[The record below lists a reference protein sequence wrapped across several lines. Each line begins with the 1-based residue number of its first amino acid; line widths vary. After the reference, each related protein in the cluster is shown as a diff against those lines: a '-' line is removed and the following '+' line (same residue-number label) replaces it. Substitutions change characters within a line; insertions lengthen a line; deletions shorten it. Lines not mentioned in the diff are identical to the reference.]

1 MGLCDIQDIKTILG
15 RHGFHFSKSL
25 GQNFLTE
32 QWVPEQ
38 IAQACGADAASC
50 VVEVG
55 PGMGCLTVEL
65 SKRAEQ
71 IVCIEIDRDLFPVLD
86 ETLAD
91 CGNVEVIQGDVLKTD
106 LKALCEQ
113 KFSGKTVYACANL
126 PYYITSPAITALLD
140 SGAFAGITVM
150 VQKEVAERICAP
162 IGTGDCS
169 AFSIYIQYYAH
180 AEYLFDVPRD
190 CFVPQPKVD
199 SAVIRLTPLA
209 EPAVQVKDEKLF
221 FDIVHAAFNQRRKTL
236 INALGSVFGGQLSK
250 EQLTKLVTDCGL
262 DVRIRGERLT
272 LADYAALTDA
282 VSVCLKSRSESLR
295 CPESEEHQ

>member
-1 MGLCDIQDIKTILG
+1 MGLCDIQDIKAILG

-32 QWVPEQ
+32 QWVPDQ
-38 IAQACGADAASC
+38 IAQSCGVDADSC
-50 VVEVG
+50 ALEVG
-55 PGMGCLTVEL
+55 PGMGCLTVAL
-65 SKRAEQ
+65 SARAQ
-71 IVCIEIDRDLFPVLD
+71 KVVSIEIDRALFPVLS

-91 CGNVEVIQGDVLKTD
+91 CPNTEVVEGDVLKTN

-113 KFSGKTVYACANL
+113 KFPGKSVYACANL
-126 PYYITSPAITALLD
+126 PYYITSPAIAALLD

-162 IGTGDCS
+162 AGTGDSS
-169 AFSIYIQYYAH
+169 AFSIYIQYRAK

-199 SAVIRLTPLA
+199 SAVIRLTPLP
-209 EPAVQVKDEKLF
+209 EPAVKVSDEKLF

-236 INALGSVFGGQLSK
+236 INAMGSVFGSK
-250 EQLTKLVTDCGL
+250 LNKEELTKLVTDCGL
-262 DVRIRGERLT
+262 DARIRGERLT
-272 LADYAALTDA
+272 LSDYAKLTDA
-282 VSVCLKSRSESLR
+282 VSAYLHK
-295 CPESEEHQ
+295 